1 MSRGMAWLVW
11 LGLVAAIFWA
21 PETDPNVWDWIYRVA
36 SGQIAGENAWAVA
49 HFSLMGLWPLLMLAL
64 FDEQLFDRPFPGLPF
79 VLGSMMLGCY
89 VLLPWLGMRVP
100 PTTRPVQSTL
110 GWVVGSTAWV
120 MVFGA
125 LGTALIV
132 WAMVSGGF
140 DAWATRCQTEG
151 FFFLMGLDFVAFW
164 LVSLGE
170 ARHQAPTRGGRW
182 WLTLLPFVGLV
193 LYLRERA

>member
-1 MSRGMAWLVW
+1 M
-11 LGLVAAIFWA
+11 
-21 PETDPNVWDWIYRVA
+21 
-36 SGQIAGENAWAVA
+36 A

-182 WLTLLPFVGLV
+182 WLTLLPFALSSTFQQFGTGDGRRGARIAHARSSLLFAHAPHCGGARTCVRGTSAARVQL
-193 LYLRERA
+193 